1 MTNTLPQPPQPPHST
16 AASWREAALAR
27 SEIIT
32 DAWEVTKTY
41 AGRLA
46 DWVLFVCM
54 VMNIIEILVTL
65 PSALS
70 NIVLGT
76 QVVMLDIGGFSLASM
91 ADQARQ
97 QGNERAARRAARTG
111 WFLIG
116 VTILTLLL
124 VSIGLLWPH
133 TPAIQDFTSKAE
145 KGLILVRVMMT
156 VIYGHVIHSL
166 RRAGVQR
173 QQATFTEQFTELAE
187 RVTAS
192 EQRITEQYTELVE
205 RTANKLSVH
214 FTEHLERTFGEHP
227 IHTEVANITETVQ
240 AHTYMLTELAALPRL
255 LEQLQQEVKAMT
267 AANTEQQRLSVPN
280 TARPKLSVVE
290 ANTEDRTPNS
300 RVKDRTRRAN
310 STESDKGA
318 FVRRCLSE
326 TPNVRNTDIQ
336 RKASEQGIT
345 ISPAYISEIRQAFLR
360 EQSA

>member
-1 MTNTLPQPPQPPHST
+1 MPIFERTDKHQKTTEGFMTTTSQQQPQPRST
-16 AASWREAALAR
+16 ATSWREAALAR

-76 QVVMLDIGGFSLASM
+76 QVVMLDISGFSLASM
-91 ADQARQ
+91 ADQARG

-133 TPAIQDFTSKAE
+133 TPAIQDFTGKAE
-145 KGLILVRVMMT
+145 KGLILLRVMMT

-166 RRAGVQR
+166 RRA
-173 QQATFTEQFTELAE
+173 
-187 RVTAS
+187 
-192 EQRITEQYTELVE
+192 
-205 RTANKLSVH
+205 
-214 FTEHLERTFGEHP
+214 
-227 IHTEVANITETVQ
+227 
-240 AHTYMLTELAALPRL
+240 AHTPPAL
-255 LEQLQQEVKAMT
+255 
-267 AANTEQQRLSVPN
+267 VP
-280 TARPKLSVVE
+280 
-290 ANTEDRTPNS
+290 
-300 RVKDRTRRAN
+300 
-310 STESDKGA
+310 STD
-318 FVRRCLSE
+318 V
-326 TPNVRNTDIQ
+326 
-336 RKASEQGIT
+336 
-345 ISPAYISEIRQAFLR
+345 
-360 EQSA
+360 

>member
-1 MTNTLPQPPQPPHST
+1 MTTTSQPPQPQLRPT
-16 AASWREAALAR
+16 ASWREAALAR

-91 ADQARQ
+91 ADQARG
-97 QGNERAARRAARTG
+97 QGNERAARRASRTG

-173 QQATFTEQFTELAE
+173 EQAAFTEQFTELSE
-187 RVTAS
+187 RLTESERRVT
-192 EQRITEQYTELVE
+192 EQCSELVQ
-205 RTANKLSVH
+205 RTTSRFSVH
-214 FTEHLERTFGEHP
+214 FTEHLERTVSEHP
-227 IHTEVANITETVQ
+227 VHTELANITETVQ
-240 AHTYMLTELAALPRL
+240 AHTHTLNELAALPRL
-255 LEQLQQEVKAMT
+255 LEQLQQELQAVT
-267 AANTEQQRLSVPN
+267 AANTEQQPRMSVPN

-290 ANTEDRTPNS
+290 TNNEHRTP
-300 RVKDRTRRAN
+300 KDRTRRAN
-310 STESDKGA
+310 STENDKGA
-318 FVRRCLSE
+318 FVRHCLTE
-326 TPNVRNTDIQ
+326 TPNIRNTDIQ
-336 RKASEQGIT
+336 RKAREQGIT
-345 ISPAYISEIRQAFLR
+345 ISPAYISEIRQAFSR
-360 EQSA
+360 EQTA

>member
-1 MTNTLPQPPQPPHST
+1 MTSTIQPPQQPRST
-16 AASWREAALAR
+16 ASWREAALAR

-46 DWVLFVCM
+46 DWVLFLCM

-133 TPAIQDFTSKAE
+133 TPAIQDFTGKAE
-145 KGLILVRVMMT
+145 KGLILLRVMMT

-173 QQATFTEQFTELAE
+173 EHATFTEQFTELSQRLTE
-187 RVTAS
+187 S
-192 EQRITEQYTELVE
+192 EQRVTEHSTELIQ

-214 FTEHLERTFGEHP
+214 FTEHLERTVSEHP
-227 IHTEVANITETVQ
+227 TRTELANISETVQ
-240 AHTYMLTELAALPRL
+240 THVRTLTELAALPRL
-255 LEQLQQEVKAMT
+255 FEQLQQELQAVIE
-267 AANTEQQRLSVPN
+267 ANTEQQQRLSTLN
-280 TARPKLSVVE
+280 IARPKLSVVE
-290 ANTEDRTPNS
+290 ANTEHRTANRTP
-300 RVKDRTRRAN
+300 KDRTHRAN

-318 FVRRCLSE
+318 FVRHCLSE
-326 TPNVRNTDIQ
+326 TPNMRNTDIQ
-336 RKASEQGIT
+336 RKAREQGIT
-345 ISPAYISEIRQAFLR
+345 ISPAYISEIRQAFSR
-360 EQSA
+360 EQTA